1 MTALSGAQDS
11 WVTSVTD
18 LLFASDA
25 DADDFVFVSLTL
37 HADVANTATPA
48 TSAATGSGAQSTLAA
63 IKFCESSNNYQ
74 AQNPSSTASGAYQ
87 FLDTTW
93 QSLDASAGYS
103 RAKFA
108 PASVQDAAAL
118 ELYNE
123 MGTSP
128 WAASSSCWSSMTS
141 APATSSTSTTTG
153 QGSSRTS

>member
-1 MTALSGAQDS
+1 MFHSSRNLRQRAAGVAGGLALLGTAGMGLASGA
-11 WVTSVTD
+11 
-18 LLFASDA
+18 
-25 DADDFVFVSLTL
+25 
-37 HADVANTATPA
+37 N
-48 TSAATGSGAQSTLAA
+48 AATWGQAKPTLDA

-74 AQNPSSTASGAYQ
+74 AQNPTSTASGAYQ

-128 WAASSSCWSSMTS
+128 WAASSSCW
-141 APATSSTSTTTG
+141 AK
-153 QGSSRTS
+153 